1 MKSILRITVLLM
13 FCSGALHCPTVQA
26 QEKRSEKNRF
36 VSQKENGMI
45 KQQPARHLFADS
57 ILARKPVATE
67 NVATEIE
74 QENKAAATDT
84 IISNGCNCC
93 EKRKEYRQHK
103 RIHQRKE
110 RGPHRKRRGHHKRR
124 WR

>member
-1 MKSILRITVLLM
+1 MKSILRITVLLI

-26 QEKRSEKNRF
+26 KEKRIEKKRF

-45 KQQPARHLFADS
+45 KQLPARHLFADS

-67 NVATEIE
+67 NVTTEIE
-74 QENKAAATDT
+74 QENKATATDT

-103 RIHQRKE
+103 RHHQRKE

>member
-1 MKSILRITVLLM
+1 MNNFIGITALLIIA
-13 FCSGALHCPTVQA
+13 GAMSATGVQA
-26 QEKRSEKNRF
+26 QEDASRNRRF
-36 VSQKENGMI
+36 ISQKENRMI

-57 ILARKPVATE
+57 ILAKKPIETE

-103 RIHQRKE
+103 RHHQRKE
-110 RGPHRKRRGHHKRR
+110 RGPHRKRRGQG
-124 WR
+124 

>member
-1 MKSILRITVLLM
+1 MKSILRFTVLLI

-26 QEKRSEKNRF
+26 QEKRIEKNRF

-57 ILARKPVATE
+57 ILA
-67 NVATEIE
+67 NATEIE

-103 RIHQRKE
+103 RIHHRKE
-110 RGPHRKRRGHHKRR
+110 RGPHHKRRGHHKR
-124 WR
+124 

>member
-1 MKSILRITVLLM
+1 MKSILRITLLLM
-13 FCSGALHCPTVQA
+13 FCFGALHCSTAQA

-57 ILARKPVATE
+57 ILAKKPVATE
-67 NVATEIE
+67 DVATEIE
-74 QENKAAATDT
+74 QENKAASTDT

-103 RIHQRKE
+103 RIHHRKE
-110 RGPHRKRRGHHKRR
+110 RGPHHKRR
-124 WR
+124 RQR